1 MYTTIQEVIEAAKTR
16 SVEKVVALA
25 SAHDKDLLVCA
36 AEARR
41 QGLCRFVLIG
51 DRSKIGNFLREIGQ
65 CEQDWEIVD
74 EKDDEKAA
82 SLAVGMVRQGQA
94 HMPMKGI
101 LPTAVFMRE
110 ILNKERGL
118 LDPGAYVSAVTI
130 AEIPREGRLMLVSDQ
145 AMSIAPDYND
155 KVKITRNAVKL
166 AHNLGF
172 SCPRVAFLAPVES
185 INPAIQSCVDAAM
198 LAKAADRGQFGTCI
212 GEGPLALD
220 VAVSAEAAR
229 IKDLNRRF
237 DGPADILIV
246 PDLNSGNILDKSLRY
261 LAHLKTGSMLLGPR
275 VPVIA
280 TSRSDSPETK
290 FASIAFAL
298 MGMLDEAGEG

>member
-1 MYTTIQEVIEAAKTR
+1 MYTTIQEVIEAAKAR
-16 SVEKVVALA
+16 SGDKVVALA

-36 AEARR
+36 AEAREI
-41 QGLCRFVLIG
+41 GLCRFVLIG
-51 DRSKIGNFLREIGQ
+51 DKGKINFFLKEIGQ
-65 CEQDWEIVD
+65 CEQDWDIVD
-74 EKDDEKAA
+74 EKDAEKAA

-118 LDPGAYVSAVTI
+118 LDPGSYVSAVTI
-130 AEIPREGRLMLVSDQ
+130 AELPREGRLMLVSDQ
-145 AMSIAPDYND
+145 AMSIAPDYKD
-155 KVKITRNAVKL
+155 KVKITQNAVKL
-166 AHNLGF
+166 AHDLGF
-172 SCPRVAFLAPVES
+172 ACPKIAFLAPVES
-185 INPAIQSCVDAAM
+185 VNPAIQSCVEAAM
-198 LAKAADRGQFGTCI
+198 LAKAADRGQFGACI

-229 IKDLNRRF
+229 IKGLKRRY

-246 PDLNSGNILDKSLRY
+246 PDLNSGNILDKAMRY

-280 TSRSDSPETK
+280 TSRSDTPETK
-290 FASIAFAL
+290 LASIAFAL
-298 MGMLDEAGEG
+298 VSV